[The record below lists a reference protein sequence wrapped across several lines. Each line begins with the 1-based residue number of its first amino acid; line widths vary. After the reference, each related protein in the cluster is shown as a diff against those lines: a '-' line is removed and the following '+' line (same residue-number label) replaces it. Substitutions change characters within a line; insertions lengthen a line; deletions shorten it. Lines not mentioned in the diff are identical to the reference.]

1 MPEKE
6 FTHRQSAHCEN
17 GVTASLLA
25 NRGLNISEPM
35 VFGIG
40 SGLFF
45 IYLPFVHVNHAPG
58 FSYRHIPGEVFKHLT
73 GRLGIKFKKM
83 SFPNSAEAQK
93 ALDEN
98 IANGIPTG
106 LQVGVFNIP
115 YFPDKYRFHFNG
127 HNLIVFGKK
136 DGNYLVSDP
145 VMEHPTTMTEEELNR
160 VRFAKGPFTPNG
172 LMYYPVRIPEKY
184 DLKKAIVKG
193 IRNTCINMD
202 APVYL
207 LGTRGMKT
215 VAKEIRKWPVKF
227 GIKQANH
234 ILATMIRMQEEIGT
248 GGGGFRFIYAAF
260 LQEAADVLGKPKLR
274 ELSLEMTAIGDLW
287 RDFAVEA
294 IKVCKDRSSQSDAY
308 NVIAD
313 RLFDLAERESAFY
326 KKLWKAVK

>member
-1 MPEKE
+1 MHEKE
-6 FTHRQSAHCEN
+6 FAHRMSAHCEN
-17 GVTASLLA
+17 GVTAALLSH
-25 NRGLNISEPM
+25 RGLNISEPM

-45 IYLPFVHVNHAPG
+45 IYLPFVRVNHAPG

-73 GRLGIKFKKM
+73 ARLGVRFKKR
-83 SFPNSAEAQK
+83 SFPNPAAAQK

-98 IANGIPTG
+98 LARNIPTG

-127 HNLIVFGKK
+127 HNLIVYGKK
-136 DGNYLVSDP
+136 DGRYLISDP

-172 LMYYPVRIPEKY
+172 LMYYPVSVPEKY
-184 DLKKAIVKG
+184 DLKKAVVKG
-193 IRNTCINMD
+193 IRNTVMNME
-202 APVYL
+202 APVFL
-207 LGTRGMKT
+207 IGIRGMKH
-215 VAKEIRKWPVKF
+215 VSREIRKWPARN
-227 GIKQANH
+227 GIRQANH

-248 GGGGFRFIYAAF
+248 GGAGFRFIFAAF
-260 LQEAADVLGKPKLR
+260 LQEAAAVLGKPALKD
-274 ELSLEMTAIGDLW
+274 LSLEMTAIGDLW

-294 IKVCKDRSSQSDAY
+294 IKVYKDRSAQPDVY

-313 RLFDLAERESAFY
+313 RLLDLAVKEEQFFR
-326 KKLWKAVK
+326 KLGKAVA